1 MNTTLLRLLAG
12 SMAGVF
18 LLIGGAASAADL
30 PTKKAPLAPAPV
42 IVPWTWTGFYA
53 SLQGGYAWD
62 GSIVFIGPWNKGFG
76 DRGFF
81 GGPNV
86 GYNYQIG
93 SFVIGAQGSYDFG
106 NANGSAYAYPYSVSA
121 DIHGFGSLDGRA
133 GVTWGPALFYGIG
146 GWSIGDIEHSI
157 NPIWGYP
164 NLSYS
169 SWQSGWDVG
178 GGIEWKFT
186 NNISGFAE
194 FRKYNW
200 GTKGYSDIYYPSHAI
215 QQTLDVVRIGLTY
228 NFGGPTFG
236 AAF

>member
-1 MNTTLLRLLAG
+1 VNTTLLRLLAG
-12 SMAGVF
+12 SVAGVF

-93 SFVIGAQGSYDFG
+93 SFVIGAQAAMTSAT
-106 NANGSAYAYPYSVSA
+106 ANGSAYAYPYSVSA
-121 DIHGFGSLDGRA
+121 PTYMDLARLTGAPASRGARRSFTGSAAGR
-133 GVTWGPALFYGIG
+133 
-146 GWSIGDIEHSI
+146 
-157 NPIWGYP
+157 
-164 NLSYS
+164 
-169 SWQSGWDVG
+169 
-178 GGIEWKFT
+178 
-186 NNISGFAE
+186 
-194 FRKYNW
+194 
-200 GTKGYSDIYYPSHAI
+200 
-215 QQTLDVVRIGLTY
+215 
-228 NFGGPTFG
+228 
-236 AAF
+236 

>member
-30 PTKKAPLAPAPV
+30 PTKKAPLAPLPV
-42 IVPWTWTGFYA
+42 IPPWTWTGFYA

-146 GWSIGDIEHSI
+146 GWSIGDIEHTI
-157 NPIWGYP
+157 NP
-164 NLSYS
+164 S
-169 SWQSGWDVG
+169 
-178 GGIEWKFT
+178 
-186 NNISGFAE
+186 
-194 FRKYNW
+194 
-200 GTKGYSDIYYPSHAI
+200 
-215 QQTLDVVRIGLTY
+215 
-228 NFGGPTFG
+228 
-236 AAF
+236 